1 MCRQPLTL
9 ISLCLLM
16 TGRIGAQFSP
26 GQVPASHSADWKP
39 AATIDYAADLR
50 NNPRQYF
57 TADPSKTY
65 ALYELIDIAEEQN
78 PKSRVAWEQVKR
90 QAAELGIARSAVYPT
105 LAINVNASQARRF
118 TPFPSLAPSFPNG
131 IIRGDETI
139 VNPLLALNY
148 LLLDFG
154 ERRGTIEAAQA
165 NLFVT
170 GTALNDTHEQ
180 IALSVTTSYYK
191 VLSSKGLV
199 EAARASLKDAET
211 TEQQVREQLSHG
223 LATLP
228 NYLNAQ
234 AQREQAAYNL
244 ENTLGN
250 EQTTLSDLEASVG
263 LKPASALMVKSISAI
278 PERNEL
284 EDSAEQLIDRALLQ
298 RPDLLEAVGQIRA
311 ADAEI
316 KVARSALYPKV
327 NFQAQGGYDS
337 LRTQTN
343 FGPAPYVRAPNWL
356 GEVSLTWTVFD
367 GRRRRYQIIQ
377 AESEKRAAQAQLNSS
392 QDQAANQV
400 WSAYVAAKV
409 AFRRLETSKT
419 LLAAAQTS
427 YDAAGASFAQ
437 GLATY
442 TDVLNAEQS
451 LAQARSEQVQAQSQ
465 VLSGLAQLAY
475 QTGDLLGSR
484 FLHANRKTN

>member
-1 MCRQPLTL
+1 
-9 ISLCLLM
+9 M

-26 GQVPASHSADWKP
+26 GQLPASPSADWKP
-39 AATIDYAADLR
+39 AATEDYAAGLR
-50 NNPRQYF
+50 NNPRHYF
-57 TADPSKTY
+57 ATDPNKTY
-65 ALYELIDIAEEQN
+65 ALYELIDLAEERN
-78 PKSRVAWEQVKR
+78 PKSRGAWEQVKQ
-90 QAAELGIARSAVYPT
+90 QAAKLGIARSALYPT
-105 LAINVNASQARRF
+105 LAINVAAIQAREF
-118 TPFPSLAPSFPNG
+118 VPFPSLAKGFPSG
-131 IIRGDETI
+131 VIRQDVTTA
-139 VNPLLALNY
+139 NPLLTLNY

-154 ERRGTIEAAQA
+154 ERRGNIEAAEA
-165 NLFVT
+165 NLFVA
-170 GTALNDTHEQ
+170 GTTLNDTHEQ

-211 TEQQVREQLSHG
+211 TELQVREQLSHG

-244 ENTLGN
+244 ENATGN
-250 EQTTLSDLEASVG
+250 EETALSDLEAGVG
-263 LKPASALMVKSISAI
+263 LKPASALLVKSISAM
-278 PERNEL
+278 PGRNEL
-284 EDSAEQLIDRALLQ
+284 EDSAEHLIDRALLQ

-316 KVARSALYPKV
+316 KVARSALYPSV
-327 NFQAQGGYDS
+327 TFQADGGYDS

-343 FGPAPYVRAPNWL
+343 FGPAPYLHAPNWR
-356 GEVSLTWTVFD
+356 GEVSLNWTVFD
-367 GRRRRYQIIQ
+367 GRRRRYQVIQ
-377 AESEKRAAQAQLNSS
+377 AESAKRSAQAQLNSAR
-392 QDQAANQV
+392 DQAANQV

-409 AFRRLETSKT
+409 AFRRLDTSKT

-484 FLHANRKTN
+484 FLHANRNTK